1 MALGSIRPVRSV
13 VNSFPSP
20 LTMASP
26 SEPTVPASYCS
37 SLQTDLTTH
46 VGAAPRAVVHASE
59 WAKVI
64 AGEPVEI
71 NPSIGHGFK
80 VMTVDEYTAL
90 WKRNDDFPD
99 CLACGG
105 MNTKEHHFVQTW
117 CRGLRRW
124 ESETLCL
131 DCHMFSWRSYADPD
145 FATPEEHEKAL
156 WESMLI
162 EQAEKN
168 RVEGRA

>member
-1 MALGSIRPVRSV
+1 MGPFGGQFVSQPTNNGVSVRAHGSRIVLLVAADRP
-13 VNSFPSP
+13 P
-20 LTMASP
+20 
-26 SEPTVPASYCS
+26 
-37 SLQTDLTTH
+37 TH